1 MSYEYLSN
9 VHTGR
14 TEWRVKVRIIREWR
28 GQTARGEPY
37 KGSNF
42 LLLDAKNVRMQA
54 FVPLFLLEKL
64 QKMFTVGK
72 MYTITNFQVK
82 NYTELDKWRCVS
94 IDKQIQFTN
103 QTRGKEMDEKEY
115 FIPQNCFEF
124 CDLGDMKSL
133 ANQTTYLA
141 DVVGVVTRR
150 DDLKLV
156 HTKQG
161 VDKYQLRM
169 IITDGSHYLNVTLWG
184 DLAECFHQ
192 EVSSSTFEEPL
203 IIIIA
208 AGKVGIFQDEYD
220 LCNFNP
226 TAYYINYNHH
236 SVAHLRKMST
246 DPNFKKEHIRI
257 IQTKKEPKLM
267 SIQEI
272 KQLGEDYI
280 EEEVICQVR
289 INTVHESNSWFYAE
303 CTTCYKQ
310 IDKVEDVYYR
320 FGICITATDT
330 TGDIDILLM
339 DRPIR
344 KLFGKTVF
352 QMEDEEKG
360 QFPAALKTMEKDDYT
375 IKLEI
380 REFNIKDK
388 EELYVANDL
397 YRGLEMH
404 TAVRLPTCSVQQ
416 PTEVSVA
423 QSSGNKGNGVVIG
436 MEIDVVIGVVLIV
449 AFEEVLVLVVAV
461 VAVELVEVVAVEMEI
476 PGEDHSK
483 DLKSQIRARVAYYS
497 LEIVNEGLIFKKN
510 LAL

>member
-14 TEWRVKVRIIREWR
+14 TDWRVKVRIIREWR

-169 IITDGSHYLNVTLWG
+169 IITDG
-184 DLAECFHQ
+184 
-192 EVSSSTFEEPL
+192 
-203 IIIIA
+203 
-208 AGKVGIFQDEYD
+208 
-220 LCNFNP
+220 
-226 TAYYINYNHH
+226 
-236 SVAHLRKMST
+236 RST

-310 IDKVEDVYYR
+310 IDKVEGKFRCKNCNRIVPYPDKK

-423 QSSGNKGNGVVIG
+423 QSSGNSIHLDNIS
-436 MEIDVVIGVVLIV
+436 MT
-449 AFEEVLVLVVAV
+449 
-461 VAVELVEVVAVEMEI
+461 
-476 PGEDHSK
+476 
-483 DLKSQIRARVAYYS
+483 
-497 LEIVNEGLIFKKN
+497 
-510 LAL
+510 

>member
-14 TEWRVKVRIIREWR
+14 TDWRVKVRSIREWR

-72 MYTITNFQVK
+72 MYTITNFKVK

-94 IDKQIQFTN
+94 NDKQIQFTN

-208 AGKVGIFQDEYD
+208 TGKVGIFQDEYD

-236 SVAHLRKMST
+236 SVAHLRKMSA
-246 DPNFKKEHIRI
+246 DPKFKKEHIRI
-257 IQTKKEPKLM
+257 IQTKKEPKLI

-289 INTVHESNSWFYAE
+289 IITVHVSNSWFYAE

-310 IDKVEDVYYR
+310 IDEVGGKFQCKNCNRIVPYPDKK

-360 QFPAALKTMEKDDYT
+360 QFPTALKTMEKDDYT

-416 PTEVSVA
+416 PTEVSVP
-423 QSSGNKGNGVVIG
+423 QSSGNSVHLDNIS
-436 MEIDVVIGVVLIV
+436 M
-449 AFEEVLVLVVAV
+449 
-461 VAVELVEVVAVEMEI
+461 
-476 PGEDHSK
+476 P
-483 DLKSQIRARVAYYS
+483 
-497 LEIVNEGLIFKKN
+497 
-510 LAL
+510 